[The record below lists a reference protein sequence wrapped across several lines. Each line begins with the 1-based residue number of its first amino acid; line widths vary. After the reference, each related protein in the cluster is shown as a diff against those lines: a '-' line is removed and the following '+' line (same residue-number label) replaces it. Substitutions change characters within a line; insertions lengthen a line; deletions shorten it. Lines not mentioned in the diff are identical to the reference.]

1 MLEGRCPADVGARE
15 AAVYK
20 LAVKLAQT
28 RGPLDGES
36 YDKALEV
43 LGREGVLGAVQQAAA
58 FMHASI
64 LMNAG
69 DVGLPKGT
77 ES

>member
-1 MLEGRCPADVGARE
+1 
-15 AAVYK
+15 
-20 LAVKLAQT
+20 
-28 RGPLDGES
+28 
-36 YDKALEV
+36 
-43 LGREGVLGAVQQAAA
+43 VQQAAA